1 MERLRDLLNP
11 YKIWLSF
18 WHRRELIS
26 QLVQRELTQRY
37 RGSFLGMLWT
47 LIVPLVMLAI
57 YTFVFSVVFKARWQ
71 VSGAAETPPGE
82 FAFIL
87 FAAISGFNVFS
98 ESTNRAPNLVVN
110 APNYVKKVVFPLEVL
125 PVVTLCVALITS
137 LINVV
142 LVVAGYAIF
151 FGTFSSTLY
160 LLPLAYLP
168 LILLTLGCGWA
179 LAALGVYIRD
189 VIQATPIAVQ
199 VLFFITP
206 IFYPVEAVPQA
217 MRVILNLN
225 PLTVIVDSFRQTLL
239 WGQALDWAAWG
250 WWTGGL
256 LIFAI
261 VGYAMFMKSR
271 RGFADVL

>member
-1 MERLRDLLNP
+1 MEQLRDLLNP
-11 YKIWLSF
+11 YQIGINLWR
-18 WHRRELIS
+18 RRELIS
-26 QLVQRELTQRY
+26 QLVRRELTQRY

-71 VSGAAETPPGE
+71 VSGAETPPGE

-87 FAAISGFNVFS
+87 FAALSGFNVFS
-98 ESTNRAPNLVVN
+98 DATNRAPGLVVG

-151 FGTFSSTLY
+151 FGTFSPTLF

-168 LILLTLGCGWA
+168 LILLTLGFGWF

-189 VIQATPIAVQ
+189 VIQATPIVVQ
-199 VLFFITP
+199 VLFFLTP
-206 IFYPVEAVPQA
+206 IFYPAEAVPQA
-217 MRVILNLN
+217 LQVILNLN
-225 PLTVIVDSFRQTLL
+225 PLTVIVNGFRQTLL

-250 WWTGGL
+250 LWSGVML
-256 LIFAI
+256 VFA
-261 VGYAMFMKSR
+261 VLGYAFFMKFR